1 MLRNA
6 LSYILIVF
14 LTFSNVY
21 SQGFIR
27 RNNQLIQIHNQDNY
41 EVIMDNISEFENDK
55 SFKINNDYYFLKR
68 SSGIINQLVNDTL
81 VRIDNS
87 YDDKMHNGSLD
98 FIYKDTLYRFGG
110 YGYYHAHNTLVYF
123 DFNSKQWD
131 LTKYKGYDL
140 IEEVSEVKFHFI
152 TNDKLYVIG
161 YNTQKNEFHNE
172 SNPKR
177 IGFVYNLEKK
187 EIEKTFN
194 VHDSFIYPTAYFN
207 INDQYVFFFQNKQSK
222 ELLIFDKQTFSF
234 KKHQLKID
242 QTGIENIKN
251 DNFILKNGKLFFI
264 TRNIF
269 NVSEVNYLDVESV
282 LKNNDSTNPKL
293 IDDKYTVYLIAFV
306 LLLSTILF
314 LFVRSK
320 EKRILVY
327 SDYIKI
333 RWKKFMIDE
342 RTRKIIVHLM
352 KKEYSNNN
360 DLNDLFV
367 NSGLNINHINRMK
380 NKCIK
385 NINLIFYNNFKS
397 NLIHKNQ
404 SLEDKRI
411 VIYKLNSDFS
421 FIVKN

>member
-1 MLRNA
+1 MPRNA
-6 LSYILIVF
+6 LIYIFIIF
-14 LTFSNVY
+14 LAFPNVY
-21 SQGFIR
+21 SQSFIR
-27 RNNQLIQIHNQDNY
+27 RNNQLIQIHHQDNY
-41 EVIMDNISEFENDK
+41 ELIIDNISEFENDK

-68 SSGIINQLVNDTL
+68 SSGIINQLVNDTI

-110 YGYYHAHNTLVYF
+110 YGYYHTHKTLVYF

-131 LTKYKGYDL
+131 LIKYKGYDL
-140 IEEVSEVKFHFI
+140 IEGISDVMFHFI
-152 TNDKLYVIG
+152 TNDRLYIVG
-161 YNTQKNEFHNE
+161 YDNQENKFQNE
-172 SNPKR
+172 SNPKTK
-177 IGFVYNLEKK
+177 GFVYNLEKK

-194 VHDSFIYPTAYFN
+194 IHDSFIYPTAYFN
-207 INDQYVFFFQNKQSK
+207 INDRYVFLFQQKNKK
-222 ELLIFDKQTFSF
+222 ELIIFDKQTFSF
-234 KKHQLKID
+234 KKHQLKVG

-251 DNFILKNGKLFFI
+251 DNFILINSKLFFI

-282 LKNNDSTNPKL
+282 LNNNDSTNLKL
-293 IDDKYTVYLIAFV
+293 IDDKYMVYVIVFV
-306 LLLSTILF
+306 LLLSIILF
-314 LFVRSK
+314 LFIRSK

-333 RWKKFMIDE
+333 HRKTFMIDE

-367 NSGLNINHINRMK
+367 NSGLNIDHINRMK
-380 NKCIK
+380 NNCIK